1 MEFLVEIFNF
11 VFEWFS
17 GIWENIFEAPLLG
30 LRYSQVVVLLIITY
44 LGFKAL
50 GIVGN
55 SAKRGAAALS
65 KGTSSALEYVSPKGR
80 ASRTVCL
87 HCGRTLDK
95 CVCQSNKGLSFS
107 KRLRKHKLE
116 IKLRKA
122 ASK

>member
-1 MEFLVEIFNF
+1 MEILQIVG
-11 VFEWFS
+11 EWFS
-17 GIWENIFEAPLLG
+17 GVWEGIFRTGIGEMTAPQAAIIAGLGYVG
-30 LRYSQVVVLLIITY
+30 LRAAKL
-44 LGFKAL
+44 
-50 GIVGN
+50 VGS
-55 SAKRGAAALS
+55 SAK
-65 KGTSSALEYVSPKGR
+65 KGTVAVGKAVSATAAYVSPKGR